1 MMACLY
7 LDCDTAADTGV
18 IFRTFVAAL
27 QLIYLNA
34 SRSRGK
40 FMEIRGNVRARTRR
54 IVAKFHRGILIL

>member
-7 LDCDTAADTGV
+7 LDCDTAADAGV

-34 SRSRGK
+34 SRRGLAENSWK
-40 FMEIRGNVRARTRR
+40 SMETYERARAGLSRNF
-54 IVAKFHRGILIL
+54 IVGF